1 MANIMKYAA
10 TSTGKQ
16 LTSAHYTL
24 MAEIAAGIAANASRT
39 QWEKMNVHMQ
49 AAMIRARDNASNKRE
64 FIKLA
69 KQYTGLLK
77 TNDPWIQWCIDQW
90 Y

>member
-1 MANIMKYAA
+1 MSNIMKHAA

-16 LTSAHYTL
+16 LTSAHYAL
-24 MAEIAAGIAANASRT
+24 MAEIAAGIAANASKT

-49 AAMIRARDNASNKRE
+49 AEMLRARSGANNKRE

-77 TNDPWIQWCIDQW
+77 SNDPRIQWCAANW

>member
-1 MANIMKYAA
+1 MSNIMKHAA

-16 LTSAHYTL
+16 LTADHYAL
-24 MAEIAAGIAANASRT
+24 MADIATFIAKEASKT
-39 QWEKMNVHMQ
+39 QWEKMSIHMQ
-49 AAMIRARDNASNKRE
+49 AEMLRARSDASNKRE
-64 FIKLA
+64 FTKLA

-77 TNDPWIQWCIDQW
+77 SNDPWIQWCIANW